1 MSTIDVGLL
10 LNGVSRAS
18 TRCAESPL
26 RVVLMEGEALKLP
39 RGSILLRILSGTAWV
54 SQDGLD
60 TFLQAGDRFR
70 PVAGSDPAVV
80 SPLGTLP
87 LLVEMR

>member
-18 TRCAESPL
+18 TRCSESPL

-39 RGSILLRILSGTAWV
+39 RESVLLRVLSGTAWV
-54 SQDGLD
+54 SQAGLD
-60 TFLQAGDRFR
+60 TFLKEGDRFR
-70 PVAGSDPAVV
+70 PVESTDPAVI
-80 SPLGTLP
+80 SPLGALP
-87 LLVEMR
+87 LLLEMR